1 MRFILINLFILI
13 FFQDK
18 ALCQTQIID
27 SLEKELTKT
36 SDNKLKIVIYN
47 KLGTEYLYDNID
59 KLPKCVNE
67 ISSLSEKLNNPEGK
81 ALADNLMANYQYFKG
96 NYSIALEYFQ
106 KNITFYI
113 DTKNNNSLGNT
124 YLSLGNVY
132 ESMGESDKAIF
143 YYLKSLKI
151 DEEIGD
157 KQRLSDDYTNLGVFY
172 NHRNNPKK
180 ALFYFQ
186 KALELDIEL
195 KNDQFIV
202 GTYVNLGSVYFALK
216 DIPKSLEYLLKGY
229 KKAKETNNLDGLAR
243 LSNNL
248 GQIFFEEKD
257 YEKALKYNLE
267 SVAIKE
273 ELGQKEGL
281 TNSYLSLGTLYEN
294 MGKDNLALYYFQKS
308 YDLSKS
314 IKHVEGIVDVSKVLS
329 NYYEKRNNPTLSL
342 RYHKEYSSLKDTLF
356 NMKSEEKIT
365 EMSTKYESEKKEN
378 QILLLE
384 KDKKVNQIEAKKQ
397 KIVIYATIGG
407 LVLVLLF
414 LMLLFKRFK
423 ITQKQ
428 KAIIEKQKHETE
440 LQKELVEEKNKE
452 IVDSIT
458 YAKRLQDAI
467 LPPLKLVQKY
477 LEHSFILYKPKD
489 IVAGDFY
496 WFENKGDLLLF
507 AAADCTGHGVPGAMV
522 SVVCSNAL
530 NRTVKEFGITEP
542 GKILDKVRELVVE
555 TFEKSESEVKDGMD
569 ISLCALNTKTN
580 ELFWSGANNPLW
592 LIRASNS
599 EQSDESKTL
608 DTSSNISNLNTHIL
622 IEYKADK
629 QPIGK
634 TENSKLFS
642 TQKIDLQKNDTF
654 YIFTDGYCDQFGGD
668 GGKKFKSANFKKFLL
683 TIQDS
688 EMSTQS
694 KLINDVFEEWRG
706 HLEQVDDVCVIGVR
720 V

>member
-1 MRFILINLFILI
+1 MNKLKVFFLLVFICKISFANN
-13 FFQDK
+13 K
-18 ALCQTQIID
+18 ID
-27 SLEKELTKT
+27 SLKTVIKNSKEDSAKVKTQNILTWEYIYLSDFANAKAVAEQAVILAQKINNNEGEARALNNIGVTHYYKSEFPQTLDFYFKSLKVYEKIKDSKGVMRVKKNIALVYMDQNEYEKAEKIIVESIKYCEQIKDTNSLAGSLTLQALIKSKNKKT
-36 SDNKLKIVIYN
+36 VDEAITIYN
-47 KLGTEYLYDNID
+47 KALQLYKQTGNQYDYAACLDN
-59 KLPKCVNE
+59 
-67 ISSLSEKLNNPEGK
+67 
-81 ALADNLMANYQYFKG
+81 
-96 NYSIALEYFQ
+96 
-106 KNITFYI
+106 
-113 DTKNNNSLGNT
+113 
-124 YLSLGNVY
+124 LGNVY
-132 ESMGESDKAIF
+132 
-143 YYLKSLKI
+143 
-151 DEEIGD
+151 
-157 KQRLSDDYTNLGVFY
+157 Y
-172 NHRNNPKK
+172 NSGNFK
-180 ALFYFQ
+180 
-186 KALELDIEL
+186 KALELYNQSYPLYIKGNYLPDA
-195 KNDQFIV
+195 
-202 GTYVNLGSVYFALK
+202 VNSISNIGSVYMLLGDFSKAEKIIIRGLVMADSLQLINLASQNHLNLSEMYVRWNK
-216 DIPKSLEYLLKGY
+216 PAKSLEHY
-229 KKAKETNNLDGLAR
+229 KKYIILRDSIYNEENTKKLVRSEMNFDFDKKEALQKVEQEKKDLLAKEEKQKQ
-243 LSNNL
+243 
-248 GQIFFEEKD
+248 QIVI
-257 YEKALKYNLE
+257 A
-267 SVAIKE
+267 SVSA
-273 ELGQKEGL
+273 
-281 TNSYLSLGTLYEN
+281 
-294 MGKDNLALYYFQKS
+294 
-308 YDLSKS
+308 
-314 IKHVEGIVDVSKVLS
+314 V
-329 NYYEKRNNPTLSL
+329 
-342 RYHKEYSSLKDTLF
+342 
-356 NMKSEEKIT
+356 
-365 EMSTKYESEKKEN
+365 
-378 QILLLE
+378 LLL
-384 KDKKVNQIEAKKQ
+384 
-397 KIVIYATIGG
+397 
-407 LVLVLLF
+407 VLIFSV
-414 LMLLFKRFK
+414 LLFKRFK